1 MKTRLFAALLLAVS
15 WQSASAI
22 GAVTGKVTQIRV
34 DGNGAGMIY
43 FDQPLSGSPA
53 CVTAA
58 FTTALAFSATTG
70 KQILA
75 LALWA
80 KSMDISL
87 TVYGNGACGTYGGFV
102 EDFGYVQSN

>member
-1 MKTRLFAALLLAVS
+1 MIKLLTALLIALS

-22 GAVTGKVTQIRV
+22 GAVTAKVTQVRV

-43 FDQPLSGSPA
+43 FDQPLSGSPG
-53 CVTAA
+53 CVTSA

-80 KSMDISL
+80 KSMNISL
-87 TVYGNGACGTYGGFV
+87 TVYGNGACGTYGVV
-102 EDFGYVQSN
+102 EDFGYAQSN